1 MYKYIIKHYL
11 LKNIVKLEKG
21 INNRFRNVQFEDFY
35 KKKNK

>member
-35 KKKNK
+35 IKQ